1 MKKGLPCPKKNM
13 FLVLCVVLYLVFGMN
28 SMVASV
34 AYADDQLEA
43 KQIMEKA
50 RLTLEAFGR
59 APEMDGFRSLVKDA
73 RGVYISPQILR
84 GAFIFGGSGGSGL
97 FIVRDKESDNWS
109 GPAFYTI
116 GSISFGLQIGGD
128 ASEVVLLVM
137 TERGVTALL
146 SSSVKLGADVGV
158 AVGPVGIGAAAST
171 ANVSA
176 DIISFSRSKGLYGGI
191 SLDGAV
197 VKTRGDYNTAFY
209 GKEVTPTDILISKTT
224 KNPGAEGLLEMASKM
239 AGSR

>member
-1 MKKGLPCPKKNM
+1 MTIG
-13 FLVLCVVLYLVFGMN
+13 
-28 SMVASV
+28 
-34 AYADDQLEA
+34 AD
-43 KQIMEKA
+43 
-50 RLTLEAFGR
+50 
-59 APEMDGFRSLVKDA
+59 PHS
-73 RGVYISPQILR
+73 
-84 GAFIFGGSGGSGL
+84 
-97 FIVRDKESDNWS
+97 
-109 GPAFYTI
+109 YTI

-176 DIISFSRSKGLYGGI
+176 DIISFSRSKGFFGGI

-197 VKTRGDYNTAFY
+197 VKTRGDYNKAFY
-209 GKEVTPTDILISKTT
+209 GKEVTPADILISKTT
-224 KNPGAEGLLEMASKM
+224 KNPSAEGLLGMASKI